1 MQTKPE
7 TAIGLDVG
15 GTRIRAARIERCGHM
30 RARLAEPV
38 ARDRAAF
45 VAQVVRLIEAVRD
58 GSTCA
63 VGIGL
68 PGRIAG
74 VTGGVHSAGYLD
86 IAGLDLAGVVTEQTG
101 LPCRIGNDA
110 AMALVAEAQGMAG
123 LVAMI
128 TIGTGVGGALLLDGR
143 PFYGSNFA
151 GQFGHM
157 VVDHEGPL
165 CKCGQR
171 GCIETF
177 CAGPALG
184 ALITKGGLPE
194 TTKAEDLLDATDAG
208 DEAAAELVKAWA
220 SPMTRAL
227 QSLIAVVDPACII
240 LGGGLGHDMA
250 RALGHLPKAGT
261 WFDRP
266 VVAARMG
273 DDAGTIG
280 AGLAGFLAVG
290 PT

>member
-1 MQTKPE
+1 MLTKPE

-15 GTRIRAARIERCGHM
+15 GTRIRAARVERSGHM
-30 RARLAEPV
+30 QMRMAEPV
-38 ARDRAAF
+38 APDRAEF
-45 VAQVVRLIEAVRD
+45 VAQVLRLIEAVRD
-58 GSTCA
+58 DSTCA

-110 AMALVAEAQGMAG
+110 AMALVAEAQGMSG
-123 LVAMI
+123 LIAMI
-128 TIGTGVGGALLLDGR
+128 TVGTGVGGALLLDGR

-157 VVDHEGPL
+157 VVDQNGPL

-171 GCIETF
+171 GCVETF

-184 ALITKGGLPE
+184 ALIAKGGWPD
-194 TTKAEDLLDATDAG
+194 TTKAQDLLDAADAG
-208 DEAAAELVKAWA
+208 DKAAAELVKAWA

-280 AGLAGFLAVG
+280 AGLAGFLATG
-290 PT
+290 PV